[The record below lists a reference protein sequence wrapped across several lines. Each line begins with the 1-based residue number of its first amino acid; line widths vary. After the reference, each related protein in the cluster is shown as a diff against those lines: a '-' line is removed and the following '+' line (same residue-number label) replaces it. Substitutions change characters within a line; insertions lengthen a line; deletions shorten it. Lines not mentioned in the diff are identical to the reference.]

1 MAWPGCRTG
10 DPGHAARHDHLTSRQ
25 ATPLAPPARRQWIA
39 RACAPTLTE
48 PRDGAASVRRLP
60 SLRPRRLSDRPTQC
74 LALRPQA
81 GRKGEAHAEGC
92 GDHRPEV
99 HAVAARRGAAPLASG
114 VACVRRCSACRARFA
129 ARSACRCT
137 PSCTATPRR
146 CSRTWSTSADSASLR
161 ATIMTLS
168 AAPTPSTTTSC
179 RRHRTAPHRS
189 ELCSAPATS
198 APGLGPPLPTSARG
212 LGPPLPHL
220 HND

>member
-1 MAWPGCRTG
+1 MHCTPMRAHAHGTTPMA
-10 DPGHAARHDHLTSRQ
+10 S
-25 ATPLAPPARRQWIA
+25 
-39 RACAPTLTE
+39 
-48 PRDGAASVRRLP
+48 LP
-60 SLRPRRLSDRPTQC
+60 SGGSRRPVRVGYQTDRAC

-146 CSRTWSTSADSASLR
+146 CSRTWSSSADSASLR

-198 APGLGPPLPTSARG
+198 APGLGPLLPTSARG